1 MAQFIKI
8 LKNRNFF
15 CLWLSQVVS
24 QFGDRLNQM
33 ALIGLIYQRAPGS
46 AFELAKLMSFTIIPV
61 FLIGPV
67 AGVYVD
73 RWDRRRT
80 LFICDFLK
88 FFLVLSLPFFF
99 LHLHSMAPTYIVVFL
114 VFCLSRFY
122 VPAKMSIIPDLVPA
136 EDLLLANSLAN
147 ITGMIAAMLG
157 FGLGGILVAML
168 GVKRGLYVNAFTFL
182 VSATLIFFITKLAQ
196 IKKEDLLAVSKE
208 LLEVIRKSVVE
219 EIKESI
225 VYLFNHKE
233 IRFIVNMLFILWS
246 ALGAVYVIIIVF
258 VQEALQTVTK
268 ELGLLA
274 MFLGAGLF
282 IGSLIYGRFGKKSSH
297 FKAIFISLIT
307 GGIMLTL
314 FALLVHYL
322 GYFLLAA
329 CLSFLF
335 GMILSPIMI
344 ASNTMVHEVSE
355 SSMRGKVFSYLEVVM
370 HLAFLL
376 FMLVSSLLAEQF
388 PRVWILVGV
397 GIILILVGLVG
408 FLRIKE
414 PRAT

>member
-1 MAQFIKI
+1 MSQFTKI

-15 CLWLSQVVS
+15 CLWLSQVIS

-73 RWDRRRT
+73 RWDRRQT

-88 FFLVLSLPFFF
+88 FLLVFSLPLLFLSLPT
-99 LHLHSMAPTYIVVFL
+99 LVPIYIIVFL

-122 VPAKMSIIPDLVPA
+122 VPAKMSIIPDLVSD

-147 ITGMIAAMLG
+147 ITGMIAAILG
-157 FGLGGILVAML
+157 FGLGGILVALL
-168 GVKRGLYVNAFTFL
+168 GVRGGFYINAFTFFA
-182 VSATLIFFITKLAQ
+182 SALLIFFITKPVH
-196 IKKEDLLAVSKE
+196 IKKEDILEVSKE
-208 LLEVIRKSVVE
+208 VLEVIKKSVRE
-219 EIKESI
+219 EVKEGV
-225 VYLFNHKE
+225 VYLLSHKE

-246 ALGAVYVIIIVF
+246 ALGASYVIIIVF
-258 VQEALQTVTK
+258 VQEALQTVTQ

-282 IGSLIYGRFGKKSSH
+282 MGSLIYGKFGQKASH
-297 FKAIFISLIT
+297 FRTIFTSLIS
-307 GGIMLTL
+307 GGIMLGL
-314 FALLVHYL
+314 FVLLVHYL

-329 CLSFLF
+329 GLSFLF
-335 GMILSPIMI
+335 GMIISPIMI
-344 ASNTMVHEVSE
+344 ASNTLVHEVSR
-355 SSMRGKVFSYLEVVM
+355 SAMRGKVFSYLEIVM

-376 FMLVSSLLAEQF
+376 FMLVSSLLAEHF
-388 PRVWILVGV
+388 PRVRILVGV
-397 GIILILVGLVG
+397 GIILMLVGLFG
-408 FLRIKE
+408 FFKIKE
-414 PRAT
+414 PKVA